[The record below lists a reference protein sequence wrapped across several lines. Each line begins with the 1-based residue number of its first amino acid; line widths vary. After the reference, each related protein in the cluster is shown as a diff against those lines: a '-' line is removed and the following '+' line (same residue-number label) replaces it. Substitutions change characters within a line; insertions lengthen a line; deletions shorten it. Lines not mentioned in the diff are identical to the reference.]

1 MNRNNQTYHGQKIV
15 ISFVEFFHPKT
26 FSWQKFFLLKIFQDE
41 LVISYYP
48 TCFINNVI
56 VSNVTYLNEF
66 ICDVIDLQQYL
77 NQIKTMLYDLRQ
89 IVNTIDLMIL
99 YSCLMLVY
107 TVWKYIS
114 NSCINNRYLI
124 RIWIMQYCCIRKV
137 ISHKLFVRQIILNVM
152 AIFSTYTFCI
162 RQKVVTKCNFFML
175 EIEIDF

>member
-1 MNRNNQTYHGQKIV
+1 MRSYPAKNFSSVMIMNRNNQTYHGQKIV

-77 NQIKTMLYDLRQ
+77 NQTKND
-89 IVNTIDLMIL
+89 
-99 YSCLMLVY
+99 
-107 TVWKYIS
+107 
-114 NSCINNRYLI
+114 
-124 RIWIMQYCCIRKV
+124 V
-137 ISHKLFVRQIILNVM
+137 I
-152 AIFSTYTFCI
+152 
-162 RQKVVTKCNFFML
+162 
-175 EIEIDF
+175 

>member
-1 MNRNNQTYHGQKIV
+1 MRSYPAKNFSSVMIMNRNNQTYHGQKIV

-77 NQIKTMLYDLRQ
+77 NQTKNYVIWFTPFNRKSKRLGCKSPVLLDHLQ
-89 IVNTIDLMIL
+89 K
-99 YSCLMLVY
+99 
-107 TVWKYIS
+107 WKLAQLLQ
-114 NSCINNRYLI
+114 N
-124 RIWIMQYCCIRKV
+124 
-137 ISHKLFVRQIILNVM
+137 
-152 AIFSTYTFCI
+152 
-162 RQKVVTKCNFFML
+162 
-175 EIEIDF
+175 